1 MQINVLGVKSSR
13 SFLSNLL
20 DLRAL
25 WRKYHMNTI
34 TDQKM
39 KMILTIFI
47 NIYILD
53 NQVARPKNLFGVI

>member
-25 WRKYHMNTI
+25 WRKYHMKTI
-34 TDQKM
+34 TDQKI
-39 KMILTIFI
+39 KMILTISI